1 MYDLGMDEPQVV
13 RALADLD
20 GRARAMGLAAVDV
33 LLVGASAGILTGQ
46 LPRHRTTTDCDV
58 IEVQPAGAEDVLMAA
73 AEAVAS
79 ERGLPRNWLNTDAQ
93 MLRHALP
100 ESWRDRAET
109 VFVGEAMRVMA
120 IGRLDL
126 IRMKVYAGRAQ
137 DLDDLR
143 SMRPSSEELDLV
155 DTYLERLAAKGE
167 PAAHLTDARAVLA
180 SLREPHAR

>member
-1 MYDLGMDEPQVV
+1 MYNLGMDEPQVV
-13 RALADLD
+13 KALADLD

-58 IEVQPAGAEDVLMAA
+58 IEVRPAGAEEVLMAA
-73 AEAVAS
+73 AEAVAG

-100 ESWRDRAET
+100 ESWRDRAVT
-109 VFVGEAMRVMA
+109 VFAGEAIGVMA

-126 IRMKVYAGRAQ
+126 
-137 DLDDLR
+137 
-143 SMRPSSEELDLV
+143 V
-155 DTYLERLAAKGE
+155 DAYLERLAARGE
-167 PAAHLTDARAVLA
+167 PEAHLADAREVLA
-180 SLREPHAR
+180 SFRERHAR

>member
-13 RALADLD
+13 KALADLD

-58 IEVQPAGAEDVLMAA
+58 IEVRPAGAEEVLMAA
-73 AEAVAS
+73 AEAVAG

-100 ESWRDRAET
+100 ESWRDRAVT
-109 VFVGEAMRVMA
+109 VFSGDAMRVMA

-126 IRMKVYAGRAQ
+126 VCMKIYAGRAQ

-155 DTYLERLAAKGE
+155 DTYLERLAARGE
-167 PAAHLTDARAVLA
+167 PEAHLADAREVLA
-180 SLREPHAR
+180 SFRERHAR